1 MLRAKATSQFW
12 THILTLAFSVVCLFS
27 WYFVCLFVQPEQ
39 RRSLWNAKL
48 FPVVHPFDVLE
59 DDAGEDDILWLASTD
74 VSDTPDQQKLN
85 RFVEVTFALCFVC
98 CFFFLWC
105 CVFVL
110 HCVVFVVWCWW
121 KELFGKRLQNWFW
134 FYIWLAGNMTSFLWL
149 AKVFYVSFLNTG
161 ELLHARQTLAK
172 RTAKVRQT
180 WVKCEANARKPQ
192 GKRSANARQTKGKF
206 KADAVFSS
214 RVILMNIYSFRWR
227 SSLRLSL
234 KDILN
239 AVDTGSEFAWRKK
252 LWFEIGKTEVE
263 GTLNNCSSNCLVP
276 FFKSCGK
283 EGFESQILEVL
294 DRGTCNCRL

>member
-1 MLRAKATSQFW
+1 VHDAQWM
-12 THILTLAFSVVCLFS
+12 
-27 WYFVCLFVQPEQ
+27 

-85 RFVEVTFALCFVC
+85 R
-98 CFFFLWC
+98 
-105 CVFVL
+105 
-110 HCVVFVVWCWW
+110 
-121 KELFGKRLQNWFW
+121 
-134 FYIWLAGNMTSFLWL
+134 
-149 AKVFYVSFLNTG
+149 
-161 ELLHARQTLAK
+161 
-172 RTAKVRQT
+172 
-180 WVKCEANARKPQ
+180 
-192 GKRSANARQTKGKF
+192 
-206 KADAVFSS
+206 
-214 RVILMNIYSFRWR
+214 WR

-263 GTLNNCSSNCLVP
+263 GTLKNCSSNCLVP

-294 DRGTCNCRL
+294 DQGTCNCRL